1 MYQMSSIDQE
11 APEDTDLAYLK
22 ECAKSKDRY
31 TNNVLQIT
39 TV

>member
-1 MYQMSSIDQE
+1 MSPTDQE
-11 APEDTDLAYLK
+11 APEDTDLAFLK
-22 ECAKSKDRY
+22 QWAKSKDRY

>member
-1 MYQMSSIDQE
+1 MSPIDQE
-11 APEDTDLAYLK
+11 APEDTDLAFLK
-22 ECAKSKDRY
+22 QCAKSKDRY